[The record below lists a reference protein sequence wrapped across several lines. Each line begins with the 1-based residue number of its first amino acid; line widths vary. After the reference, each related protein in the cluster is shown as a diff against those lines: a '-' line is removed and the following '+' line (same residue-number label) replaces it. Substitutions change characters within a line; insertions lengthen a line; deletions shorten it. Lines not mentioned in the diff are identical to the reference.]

1 MIKRRNFIWY
11 SFLFM
16 AGCSAATGKSPVNL
30 PEKLTFTVTDVQGIE
45 KLQEEY
51 GEFREELEQVLNLQI
66 DFFPV
71 DTFVAAAPAFLAN
84 QLDLAL
90 AGPSEYVILNSRAKA
105 VPLVTVTRPHY
116 RSVISVSTDS
126 GLTSL
131 EQLKG
136 KKIAMRNYGSTASH
150 ISPIKMLMEVGLD
163 PESDFTSVMLG
174 DGGLEALL
182 QGEVDAWVGSPS
194 RRKRLIQ
201 AIGAKEGDFRI
212 IAQGK
217 TLPGDIFV
225 ANSNL
230 DAEVLAYISSKI
242 LENQNQLLQAILASP
257 VNKKYRTSEMS
268 IAKDEDYQMIREVYQ
283 AIGQGDFLN

>member
-11 SFLFM
+11 SLLLM
-16 AGCSAATGKSPVNL
+16 AGCSAATGKSPASL
-30 PEKLTFTVTDVQGIE
+30 PEKLTFTVTDVQNLE

-51 GEFREELEQVLNLQI
+51 GVFREELEQVLNLQI
-66 DFFPV
+66 EFFPV
-71 DTFVAAAPAFLAN
+71 DTFVAAAPAILAN

-90 AGPSEYVILNSRAKA
+90 AGPSEYVILKSRAKA
-105 VPLVTVTRPHY
+105 VPLVTITRPNY
-116 RSVISVSTDS
+116 RTVISVRTDS
-126 GLTSL
+126 GISSL

-150 ISPIKMLMEVGLD
+150 ISPIKMLMDIGLD

-174 DGGLEALL
+174 DGGAKALL
-182 QGEVDAWVGSPS
+182 QREVDAWVASPS

-201 AIGAKEGDFRI
+201 AIGAREGDFRI

-225 ANSNL
+225 ANPNL
-230 DAEVLAYISSKI
+230 DPEVVAYISSKI
-242 LENQNQLLQAILASP
+242 LENQKQLLQATLASP
-257 VNKKYRTSEMS
+257 TNNKYRTSEMS
-268 IAKDEDYQMIREVYQ
+268 IAKDEDYHMIREVYQ